1 MQLNTIQKYYS
12 LDELALMLGCS
23 KNTLRYNPKF
33 PKGIQLSKRRTV
45 YDITEVK
52 AYLESNRVKP
62 SQRLVIAERDE
73 LSGKLAK
80 LTEFINSDRFTET
93 VPDERERDRL
103 ILQKS
108 IMTAY
113 LDVLN
118 YRIDA
123 FK

>member
-1 MQLNTIQKYYS
+1 MLKGLIKY
-12 LDELALMLGCS
+12 LIWF
-23 KNTLRYNPKF
+23 R
-33 PKGIQLSKRRTV
+33 KGN
-45 YDITEVK
+45 YDFVCGD
-52 AYLESNRVKP
+52 
-62 SQRLVIAERDE
+62 IAERDE

-80 LTEFINSDRFTET
+80 LTEFINSVRFTEI
-93 VPDERERDRL
+93 VPDELERDRL

-118 YRIDA
+118 HRIDA

>member
-1 MQLNTIQKYYS
+1 MCH
-12 LDELALMLGCS
+12 AH
-23 KNTLRYNPKF
+23 
-33 PKGIQLSKRRTV
+33 
-45 YDITEVK
+45 
-52 AYLESNRVKP
+52 RVPCIHRDKP
-62 SQRLVIAERDE
+62 QPYQQRVIAERDE

-80 LTEFINSDRFTET
+80 LTEFINSDRFTEI

>member
-1 MQLNTIQKYYS
+1 MVVMTVFPVYTGINRFAIRIQVEK
-12 LDELALMLGCS
+12 
-23 KNTLRYNPKF
+23 
-33 PKGIQLSKRRTV
+33 KGVPCIHR
-45 YDITEVK
+45 D
-52 AYLESNRVKP
+52 KP
-62 SQRLVIAERDE
+62 QPYQQRVIAERDE

-80 LTEFINSDRFTET
+80 LTEFINSDRFTEI

>member
-1 MQLNTIQKYYS
+1 MQLQSYQQRAI
-12 LDELALMLGCS
+12 DEH
-23 KNTLRYNPKF
+23 
-33 PKGIQLSKRRTV
+33 KR
-45 YDITEVK
+45 
-52 AYLESNRVKP
+52 
-62 SQRLVIAERDE
+62 

-80 LTEFINSDRFTET
+80 LTEFINSDRFTEI
-93 VPDERERDRL
+93 VPDECERDRL

-118 YRIDA
+118 HRIDA

>member
-1 MQLNTIQKYYS
+1 MFPVYTGINRAE
-12 LDELALMLGCS
+12 DEWKIVDASVPCIH
-23 KNTLRYNPKF
+23 R
-33 PKGIQLSKRRTV
+33 
-45 YDITEVK
+45 D
-52 AYLESNRVKP
+52 KP
-62 SQRLVIAERDE
+62 QPYQQRVIAERDE

-80 LTEFINSDRFTET
+80 LTEFINSDCFTEI

-113 LDVLN
+113 LDLLN

>member
-1 MQLNTIQKYYS
+1 MEKLQQTINGGLYMQLQPY
-12 LDELALMLGCS
+12 
-23 KNTLRYNPKF
+23 
-33 PKGIQLSKRRTV
+33 Q
-45 YDITEVK
+45 
-52 AYLESNRVKP
+52 
-62 SQRLVIAERDE
+62 QQVIDERDE

-80 LTEFINSDRFTET
+80 LTEFINSYRFTEI

-118 YRIDA
+118 HRIDA

>member
-1 MQLNTIQKYYS
+1 MFPVCTGINRTLPILIQ
-12 LDELALMLGCS
+12 ELHCVPCIH
-23 KNTLRYNPKF
+23 R
-33 PKGIQLSKRRTV
+33 
-45 YDITEVK
+45 D
-52 AYLESNRVKP
+52 KP
-62 SQRLVIAERDE
+62 QPYQQRVIAERDE

-80 LTEFINSDRFTET
+80 LTEFINSDRFTEI

>member
-33 PKGIQLSKRRTV
+33 PKDIQLSKRRTV

-80 LTEFINSDRFTET
+80 LTEFINSDRFTEI

-118 YRIDA
+118 HRIDA

>member
-1 MQLNTIQKYYS
+1 M
-12 LDELALMLGCS
+12 
-23 KNTLRYNPKF
+23 F
-33 PKGIQLSKRRTV
+33 PVYTGI
-45 YDITEVK
+45 
-52 AYLESNRVKP
+52 NRVASTCILIRHGVPCIHRDKP
-62 SQRLVIAERDE
+62 QPYQQRVIAERDE

-80 LTEFINSDRFTET
+80 LTEFINSDRFTEI

>member
-1 MQLNTIQKYYS
+1 MQLNTPKYYS
-12 LDELALMLGCS
+12 LDELALILGCA
-23 KNTLRYNPKF
+23 KNTLRYDPNF
-33 PKGIQLSKRRTV
+33 PKGLKVGKRRVV
-45 YDITEVK
+45 YDMAEVK
-52 AYLESNRVKP
+52 TYLESNRVKP

-80 LTEFINSDRFTET
+80 LTEFINSDRFTEI

-118 YRIDA
+118 HRIDA